1 MATPGKKKRS
11 IHLNQQKILLKLDK
25 NNHPAGSLCWTVPIG
40 EPTLKPAI
48 GMEETMS
55 ELELEPYSGFEK
67 RLRYAGLVSSGWL
80 DDAWVKDTLKGLS

>member
-1 MATPGKKKRS
+1 M
-11 IHLNQQKILLKLDK
+11 
-25 NNHPAGSLCWTVPIG
+25 
-40 EPTLKPAI
+40 KPAI

-55 ELELEPYSGFEK
+55 ELESEPYSGFEK